1 MFAYL
6 LSGTTYARP
15 SPQDFRNTIHRR
27 ETDPVA

>member
-6 LSGTTYARP
+6 LSGTPYALQ
-15 SPQDFRNTIHRR
+15 SPQDFRNTIRRR